1 MITWRGPV
9 LANGRLIVA
18 NSEGQIWS
26 VSSGEGSANLLVD
39 IKAPVSV
46 APVVANNTL
55 YILDDSGRLTAFR

>member
-1 MITWRGPV
+1 MGLDRAVAVALADRDPVGVAARIRQSLAPDGTW
-9 LANGRLIVA
+9 
-18 NSEGQIWS
+18 
-26 VSSGEGSANLLVD
+26 LLVD